1 LSESALRRWVK
12 QLEAERGGSTPSSK
26 ALTPEQ
32 QLIKELEARVKRLEQ
47 EKFILKKA
55 TVDSS
60 DHRHEYNIMTMCRI
74 LQVAR
79 SGFYQWLQK
88 PLSDRAVDNQRLLAQ
103 IIASYQGSSG
113 VYGAPRVFMDL

>member
-1 LSESALRRWVK
+1 MILSALGK
-12 QLEAERGGSTPSSK
+12 GAQTKIP
-26 ALTPEQ
+26 
-32 QLIKELEARVKRLEQ
+32 
-47 EKFILKKA
+47 